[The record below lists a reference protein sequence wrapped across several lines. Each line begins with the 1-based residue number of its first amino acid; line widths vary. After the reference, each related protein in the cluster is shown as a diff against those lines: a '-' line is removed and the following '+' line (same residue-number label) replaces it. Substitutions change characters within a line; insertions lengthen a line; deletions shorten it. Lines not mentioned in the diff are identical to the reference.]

1 MTCGGMQ
8 AISRDW
14 ETAVLN
20 GAADSR
26 HDGAAMAH
34 SSAAAGAISN

>member
-8 AISRDW
+8 AISRDP
-14 ETAVLN
+14 ETGVLN

-26 HDGAAMAH
+26 RDGAAIAL
-34 SSAAAGAISN
+34 